1 MSTIQ
6 AVLAHKLEQVV
17 KVSFPSLQEERIELT
32 QSTQA
37 QFGHYQCNS
46 CLKIGKL
53 LQKNPKEVAA
63 IVVEGLKKD
72 IDFSSIFSK
81 VEVAGPGFINLT
93 CSSDFISKR
102 VNFLLKDPFLGVSRP
117 AVTEKVIVEF
127 SSPNVAKELHV
138 GHLRSTIIGDC
149 LARIFSFLGMDVL
162 RLNHIGD
169 WGTQFGMLIAFLK
182 LYHPEVLSGKEPTD
196 LLHLMGWYKESKKK
210 FDEDAAFKKQ
220 SQLEVVKLQRGDTET
235 LGAWQRICHIS
246 RIAFQE
252 IYDLLDVT
260 IEERG
265 ESFYNPFLAGIV
277 ADLEEKGLITIS
289 DGAKCVFLPGIKGRE
304 GEPLPMIIQKSD
316 GGFNYE
322 TTDMAAV
329 KHRVDVE
336 KADRIIY
343 LTDAGQALHFQ
354 MVFETAKKAGYYHPE
369 KTRLDHV
376 TFGVVLGSDGKKFK
390 TRSGETEKLI
400 DLLQEA
406 VNRAMVILEERMP
419 EASCEEKQEVARA
432 LGIGA
437 VKYAD
442 LSGNRVKDY
451 VFSYD
456 KMLKFEGNTAAFL
469 LYAFVRIQGIK
480 RKSGQDMTKLVQEA
494 SIELSHSAE
503 VQLALHL
510 CQFEEIL
517 LLVAR
522 DLLPNRLADYLY
534 VLAEKFNAFYRDCRV
549 EGVSEE
555 SSRLLLCEAAGL
567 VLKKGLELLGL
578 KTAQRM

>member
-1 MSTIQ
+1 MATIQ
-6 AVLAHKLEQVV
+6 FLLSEKLERAILLF
-17 KVSFPSLQEERIELT
+17 FPAFPVGTVELV
-32 QSTQA
+32 QSTQE

-46 CLKIGKL
+46 CLKIAKEL
-53 LQKNPKEVAA
+53 KKNPKEVAA
-63 IVVEGLKKD
+63 FVVENLQKD
-72 IDFSSIFSK
+72 ADFSLFFSK

-93 CSSDFISKR
+93 CSTSFISQR
-102 VNFLLKDPFLGVSRP
+102 VNFLLTDPFLGVSRP
-117 AVTEKVIVEF
+117 EAPEKIIVEF

-149 LARIFSFLGMDVL
+149 LARIFAFLGMDVL

-169 WGTQFGMLIAFLK
+169 WGTQFGMLISFLK
-182 LYHPEVLSGKEPTD
+182 NYHSGVLLGTESTD
-196 LLHLMGWYKESKKK
+196 LQHLMQWYKESKRK
-210 FDEDAAFKKQ
+210 FDEDPQFKKQ
-220 SQLEVVKLQRGDTET
+220 SQLEVVKLQGGDVES
-235 LGAWQRICHIS
+235 LAAWRMICQIS

-252 IYDLLDVT
+252 IYDLLDVK

-265 ESFYNPFLAGIV
+265 ESFYNPFLADVV
-277 ADLEEKGLITIS
+277 ADLEKKGLITIS
-289 DGAKCVFLPGIKGRE
+289 EGAKCVFLPGIKGRD

-322 TTDMAAV
+322 TTDMAALR
-329 KHRVDVE
+329 HRIDVE
-336 KADRIIY
+336 KASRIII

-354 MVFETAKKAGYYHPE
+354 MVFETAQKAGYYDPQ

-376 TFGVVLGSDGKKFK
+376 TFGVVLGPDGKKFK

-406 VNRAMVILEERMP
+406 VDRSMVILEERLP
-419 EASCEEKQEVARA
+419 DASLEEKKQVSRA

-442 LSGNRVKDY
+442 LSGNRIKDY
-451 VFSYD
+451 IFSYE

-480 RKSGQDMTKLVQEA
+480 RKGNCDIGKLIQE
-494 SIELSHSAE
+494 SVITLSHDSE
-503 VQLALHL
+503 VSLGVHL

-517 LLVAR
+517 QLVAR

-534 VLAEKFNAFYRDCRV
+534 VLAEKFNVFYRDCRV
-549 EGVSEE
+549 EGSLEE
-555 SSRLLLCEAAGL
+555 KSRLLLCEAAGL

-578 KTAQRM
+578 KTVERM